1 MAGTMAPPFRV
12 HLIGFS
18 DFERGTLGTYF
29 RLAQQREPAYQQVVE
44 AGQAQLLVV
53 DADRPAAVAAA
64 AALGTPTRTVYVG
77 AVAPAGA
84 LALVPRP
91 IDPNAVVRELDA
103 MVAAQ
108 SRRPP
113 PAPNPPPAAA
123 PPPPRPATAARRRP
137 GATALIVDD
146 SEVAARFL
154 EVKLHPYGL
163 RTERVAD
170 AAAALAALAQRRF
183 DFVFLDI
190 ELGPD
195 SRIGGLELCQRIKR
209 APAKDGEPA
218 PPVVALVSAHAGSVD
233 RVQGALAGADGHLG
247 KPLDDAAL
255 EQWLALHGVTPAPSP
270 QPN

>member
-1 MAGTMAPPFRV
+1 MAAPYRV

-18 DFERGTLGTYF
+18 DFERGTLGSYF
-29 RLAQQREPAYQQVVE
+29 RLAQGRQPAYQQVVQ

-53 DADRPAAVAAA
+53 DADRPEALAEA

-77 AVAPAGA
+77 AAAPAGA
-84 LALVPRP
+84 LGVVPRP
-91 IDPNAVVRELDA
+91 IDPHAVVRELDA

-108 SRRPP
+108 TRRPP
-113 PAPNPPPAAA
+113 VAPPSPPAAA
-123 PPPPRPATAARRRP
+123 AAPRPAPRVARRH

-170 AAAALAALAQRRF
+170 AEAALAALAQRRF

-190 ELGPD
+190 ELGPG
-195 SRIGGLELCQRIKR
+195 SRIGGLELCQRIRR
-209 APAKDGEPA
+209 APAKDPQA
-218 PPVVALVSAHAGSVD
+218 VLPVVALVSAHAGSVD

-247 KPLDDAAL
+247 KPLDEAAL
-255 EQWLALHGVTPAPSP
+255 AQWLALHGVFPTTAAPAPQAS
-270 QPN
+270 

>member
-1 MAGTMAPPFRV
+1 MVVPFRV

-18 DFERGTLGTYF
+18 DFERGTLGSYF
-29 RLAQQREPAYQQVVE
+29 RLAQGRRPGYQQVVE
-44 AGQAQLLVV
+44 AGRAQLLIV
-53 DADRPAAVAAA
+53 DADRPAALAAA
-64 AALGTPTRTVYVG
+64 AALGTPTRTIYVG
-77 AVAPAGA
+77 AGAPQGA
-84 LALVPRP
+84 LAVVPRP
-91 IDPNAVVRELDA
+91 IDPGVVVRQLDA

-108 SRRPP
+108 ARSLAQAAAPRP
-113 PAPNPPPAAA
+113 APPAARPG
-123 PPPPRPATAARRRP
+123 PPPPTPRRRDT
-137 GATALIVDD
+137 TALIVDD

-190 ELGPD
+190 ELGPG

-209 APAKDGEPA
+209 APDRPEGTAL
-218 PPVVALVSAHAGSVD
+218 PVVALVSAHAGSVD

-247 KPLDDAAL
+247 KPLDEGAL
-255 EQWLALHGVTPAPSP
+255 AQWLALHGVMPTGA
-270 QPN
+270 

>member
-1 MAGTMAPPFRV
+1 MAAPFRV

-29 RLAQQREPAYQQVVE
+29 RLAQKREPAYQQVVE

-77 AVAPAGA
+77 AVAPEGA

-113 PAPNPPPAAA
+113 PAPNPAPAPA
-123 PPPPRPATAARRRP
+123 PPPRPAAQAQRRP
-137 GATALIVDD
+137 DATALIVDD

-190 ELGPD
+190 ELGPG

-209 APAKDGEPA
+209 APAKEGGPP

-255 EQWLALHGVTPAPSP
+255 EQWLALHGVLPAP